1 MIVVAA
7 VVNEAESAAWN
18 AERGADWVRNQVILD
33 ALMSEVL
40 ELTIT
45 TADPGPG
52 EAVLDIGCG
61 AGATT
66 LAAASRIGTA
76 GLALGV
82 DVSAPLISHAAAR
95 AQVEEFANASFEL
108 GDAQTHPFDQNRFDL
123 LISRFGVMFFEDP
136 KAAFFNMT
144 RALRPSGRSIFA
156 AWAGP
161 EQNPWFAI
169 PVKAA
174 TARLGPGDPA
184 DPTAPGPM
192 AIRDINRVVGIM
204 DAAGMVECSGEECLI
219 FLNPPGSF
227 SEVVDLAVSV
237 GPVTRLMAAR
247 GGTEADRKAIT
258 EICRAGLGCQTQP
271 ALPQC
276 SGLGPSLA
284 ARRGR
289 LQEQICGA
297 RYASLKT

>member
-45 TADPGPG
+45 TADPRPG

-66 LAAASRIGTA
+66 LAAASRIGTV

-136 KAAFFNMT
+136 KAAFVNMT
-144 RALRPSGRSIFA
+144 RALRPIGRSVFA

-161 EQNPWFAI
+161 EQNPWFTI

-174 TARLGPGDPA
+174 TARLGAGDPA

-192 AIRDINRVVGIM
+192 AFRDINRVVGIM

-258 EICRAGLGCQTQP
+258 ETCRAEFEPFQSEGRVRVPACVNLFQARQT
-271 ALPQC
+271 
-276 SGLGPSLA
+276 G
-284 ARRGR
+284 
-289 LQEQICGA
+289 
-297 RYASLKT
+297 